1 MGRVSR
7 YKKVK
12 KFDAN
17 SQRKSNSIAGN
28 DDKYDEPPELYNERV
43 KKSLIKLKNDLN
55 DEDL

>member
-17 SQRKSNSIAGN
+17 SQRKSNSISGN
-28 DDKYDEPPELYNERV
+28 DDKYDEPPSYIMNVL
-43 KKSLIKLKNDLN
+43 KSLY
-55 DEDL
+55 